1 MSSPFLSLAAPA
13 AIRALASASVPASVV
28 PVSVV
33 PASVVPVSVVPVSV
47 VPVSVVP
54 ASVVSVIGSVRRRD
68 RRYLAVETGSAPSR
82 LLDRHGP
89 SLGTDRAGV

>member
-28 PVSVV
+28 P
-33 PASVVPVSVVPVSV
+33 ASVVPVSVVPVSV
-47 VPVSVVP
+47 VPASVVP

-68 RRYLAVETGSAPSR
+68 RRYLAVEPGSAPSR